1 MEDLGIRLK
10 KVRLAKGYS
19 QRQLA
24 KSSGV
29 SNAMICLIERGKSN
43 PSLGLLKNILD
54 VIPISVSEF
63 FNLEQIFGRS
73 APKVFDIG
81 AGMGDTSIGLA
92 SAHPEND
99 YLAVEVHQPGV
110 GSLLR
115 QAKAQNTGNIRI
127 ICNDV
132 IEVLTHQITDRIFDH
147 VYIFFPDPWPKKRH
161 HKRRLISSEFLTLLT
176 PKLKTHGRIF
186 IATDWQELAEH
197 VIAVCDN
204 HCGLINLAGRGYTA
218 PRPIWRPLTKFEQ
231 RSKKLQ
237 HPVYDFVYCLSGTF
251 SRLY

>member
-1 MEDLGIRLK
+1 MDQNRPLRQIRSYVLRQGRLTSGQAYALEHFWQLYGID
-10 KVRLAKGYS
+10 YS
-19 QRQLA
+19 PT
-24 KSSGV
+24 
-29 SNAMICLIERGKSN
+29 II
-43 PSLGLLKNILD
+43 
-54 VIPISVSEF
+54 
-63 FNLEQIFGRS
+63 NLEQIFGRS
-73 APKVFDIG
+73 APKAFDIG

-115 QAKAQNTGNIRI
+115 RAKAQNMGNIRV

-132 IEVLTHQITDRIFDH
+132 IEVLTHQISDRSFDH

-204 HCGLINLAGRGYTA
+204 HCGLINMAGKGVTA

-231 RSKKLQ
+231 RGKKLQ
-237 HPVYDFVYCLSGTF
+237 HPVYDFAYCRSGSLSI
-251 SRLY
+251 SP